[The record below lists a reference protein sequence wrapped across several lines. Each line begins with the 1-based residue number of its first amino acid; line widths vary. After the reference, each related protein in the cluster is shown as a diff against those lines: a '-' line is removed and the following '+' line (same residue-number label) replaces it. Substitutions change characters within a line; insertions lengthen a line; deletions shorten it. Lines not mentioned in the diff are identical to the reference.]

1 MSNIIDIKEK
11 IDRLNLEE
19 RRNGQGRR
27 RINKNS
33 QQAVNLVAKL
43 TELFSRDEID
53 GIAFVAYSQTGSKY
67 GVYGTALLT
76 PTNTVGL
83 LSRLINRINNEIDS

>member
-1 MSNIIDIKEK
+1 MAEII
-11 IDRLNLEE
+11 NLEE
-19 RRNGQGRR
+19 RRKGRGRR
-27 RINKNS
+27 RIDKNS

-43 TELFSRDEID
+43 TELFSLYGID

-67 GVYGTALLT
+67 GVYGTALHT
-76 PTNTVGL
+76 PSNTVGL